1 MMKNLKKILLVFITL
16 VISCSVTISAE
27 KLSKKIIGNTE
38 FYCYKVKTKETIFGI
53 AKKFNVTQDELAEKL
68 YISRA
73 TVNKLIKNLRD
84 AGYVL
89 FDANHVGRYV
99 LADKSI
105 VVVETFKQLEQKK

>member
-1 MMKNLKKILLVFITL
+1 MPDLEFFVNDNYTMLAYLYNNRNP
-16 VISCSVTISAE
+16 
-27 KLSKKIIGNTE
+27 NTN
-38 FYCYKVKTKETIFGI
+38 T
-53 AKKFNVTQDELAEKL
+53 ANVTQDEQAEKL

-105 VVVETFKQLEQKK
+105 VVVETFKQLAQKK

>member
-1 MMKNLKKILLVFITL
+1 MPDLDFFVNDNYTMLAYLYDIRNP
-16 VISCSVTISAE
+16 
-27 KLSKKIIGNTE
+27 NTN
-38 FYCYKVKTKETIFGI
+38 T
-53 AKKFNVTQDELAEKL
+53 ANVTQDELAEKL

-89 FDANHVGRYV
+89 FDANHVGRYI

-105 VVVETFKQLEQKK
+105 IVVETFKQLEQKK

>member
-1 MMKNLKKILLVFITL
+1 MPDLEFFVNDNYTMLAYLYNIRNP
-16 VISCSVTISAE
+16 
-27 KLSKKIIGNTE
+27 NTN
-38 FYCYKVKTKETIFGI
+38 TT
-53 AKKFNVTQDELAEKL
+53 NVTQDELAEKL
-68 YISRA
+68 HISRA

-89 FDANHVGRYV
+89 FDANHVGRYI

>member
-1 MMKNLKKILLVFITL
+1 MPDLDFFVNDNYTMLAYLYNIRNP
-16 VISCSVTISAE
+16 
-27 KLSKKIIGNTE
+27 NTN
-38 FYCYKVKTKETIFGI
+38 T
-53 AKKFNVTQDELAEKL
+53 ANVTQDELAEKL

-89 FDANHVGRYV
+89 FDANHVGRYI

>member
-1 MMKNLKKILLVFITL
+1 MPDLEFFVNDNYTMLAYLYNIRNP
-16 VISCSVTISAE
+16 
-27 KLSKKIIGNTE
+27 NTN
-38 FYCYKVKTKETIFGI
+38 T
-53 AKKFNVTQDELAEKL
+53 ANVTQDELAEKL

-89 FDANHVGRYV
+89 FDVNHVGRYI

>member
-1 MMKNLKKILLVFITL
+1 MPDLEFFVNDNYTMLAYLYNIRNP
-16 VISCSVTISAE
+16 
-27 KLSKKIIGNTE
+27 NTN
-38 FYCYKVKTKETIFGI
+38 T
-53 AKKFNVTQDELAEKL
+53 ANVTQDELAEKL

>member
-1 MMKNLKKILLVFITL
+1 MPDLEFFVNDNYTMLAYLYNIRNP
-16 VISCSVTISAE
+16 
-27 KLSKKIIGNTE
+27 NT
-38 FYCYKVKTKETIFGI
+38 KT
-53 AKKFNVTQDELAEKL
+53 ANVTQDELAEKL

-89 FDANHVGRYV
+89 FDANHVGRYI

-105 VVVETFKQLEQKK
+105 VVVETFKQ

>member
-1 MMKNLKKILLVFITL
+1 MPDLEFFVNDNYTMLAYLYNIRNP
-16 VISCSVTISAE
+16 
-27 KLSKKIIGNTE
+27 NTN
-38 FYCYKVKTKETIFGI
+38 T
-53 AKKFNVTQDELAEKL
+53 ANVTQDELAEKL

-89 FDANHVGRYV
+89 FDANHVGRYI

>member
-1 MMKNLKKILLVFITL
+1 MPDLEFFVNDNYTMLAYLYDIRNP
-16 VISCSVTISAE
+16 
-27 KLSKKIIGNTE
+27 NTN
-38 FYCYKVKTKETIFGI
+38 I
-53 AKKFNVTQDELAEKL
+53 ANVTQDELAEKL

>member
-1 MMKNLKKILLVFITL
+1 MPDLEFFVNDNYTMLAYLYNIRNP
-16 VISCSVTISAE
+16 
-27 KLSKKIIGNTE
+27 NTN
-38 FYCYKVKTKETIFGI
+38 T
-53 AKKFNVTQDELAEKL
+53 ANVTQDELAEKL

-73 TVNKLIKNLRD
+73 TVNKIIKNLRD

-89 FDANHVGRYV
+89 FDANHVGRYI

>member
-1 MMKNLKKILLVFITL
+1 MPDLEFFVNDNYTM
-16 VISCSVTISAE
+16 
-27 KLSKKIIGNTE
+27 LSYLYNIRNPNTN
-38 FYCYKVKTKETIFGI
+38 T
-53 AKKFNVTQDELAEKL
+53 ANVTQDELAEKL
-68 YISRA
+68 HISRA

-89 FDANHVGRYV
+89 FDANHVGRYI

>member
-1 MMKNLKKILLVFITL
+1 MPDLEFFVNDNYTMLAYLYNIRNP
-16 VISCSVTISAE
+16 
-27 KLSKKIIGNTE
+27 NTN
-38 FYCYKVKTKETIFGI
+38 T
-53 AKKFNVTQDELAEKL
+53 ANVTQDELAEKL

-73 TVNKLIKNLRD
+73 TVNKLIKNLKD

-89 FDANHVGRYV
+89 FDANHVGRYI

>member
-1 MMKNLKKILLVFITL
+1 MPDLDFFVNDNYTMLAYLYNIRNP
-16 VISCSVTISAE
+16 
-27 KLSKKIIGNTE
+27 NTN
-38 FYCYKVKTKETIFGI
+38 T
-53 AKKFNVTQDELAEKL
+53 ANVTQDELAEKL

>member
-1 MMKNLKKILLVFITL
+1 MPDLDFFVNDNYTMLAYLYNIRNP
-16 VISCSVTISAE
+16 
-27 KLSKKIIGNTE
+27 NTN
-38 FYCYKVKTKETIFGI
+38 T
-53 AKKFNVTQDELAEKL
+53 ANVTQDELAEKL
-68 YISRA
+68 YVSRA